1 MKILGLRRQYWA
13 AFALAFLFGPRV
25 AAQTPPQ
32 ESCKSDD
39 SAKIV
44 RIDDRNER
52 IFVIAQESQI
62 NTSAKARK
70 LLLPLQASLKQ
81 CRPDW
86 GKTWAVSFFADPK
99 YAGYKSDDNLAA
111 LVANGSWAKAY
122 LGEYERQT
130 QRLIL
135 NPAERERI
143 KFLRVPLP

>member
-1 MKILGLRRQYWA
+1 MTAQA
-13 AFALAFLFGPRV
+13 PR
-25 AAQTPPQ
+25 Q

-62 NTSAKARK
+62 NTTAKARK

-81 CRPDW
+81 CRPNW
-86 GKTWAVSFFADPK
+86 GRTWAVSFFSDAK
-99 YAGYKSDDNLAA
+99 YAGYKSDDNMAA

-122 LGEYERQT
+122 LAEYERQT

-135 NPAERERI
+135 NPADKSRL
-143 KFLRVPLP
+143 KFLRVTLP

>member
-1 MKILGLRRQYWA
+1 MPQA
-13 AFALAFLFGPRV
+13 
-25 AAQTPPQ
+25 PPQ

-52 IFVIAQESQI
+52 IFVIAHGEQI
-62 NTSAKARK
+62 NTTTKARK
-70 LLLPLQASLKQ
+70 LLLALQASLKQ
-81 CRPDW
+81 CRPGW
-86 GKTWAVSFFADPK
+86 GRTWAVSFFSDVK
-99 YAGYKSDDNLAA
+99 YAGYKSDDNIAA
-111 LVANGSWAKAY
+111 LVANGSWARAY

-143 KFLRVPLP
+143 KFLRVLLP

>member
-1 MKILGLRRQYWA
+1 M
-13 AFALAFLFGPRV
+13 
-25 AAQTPPQ
+25 AAQTPQ

-52 IFVIAQESQI
+52 VFVIARVEQI
-62 NTSAKARK
+62 NTTAKARK

-81 CRPDW
+81 CRPNW
-86 GKTWAVSFFADPK
+86 GRTWAVSFFSDAK
-99 YAGYKSDDNLAA
+99 YAGYKSDENVAA

-130 QRLIL
+130 QRLVL

-143 KFLRVPLP
+143 KFLRVSLP

>member
-1 MKILGLRRQYWA
+1 VKILGPRKQIWT
-13 AFALAFLFGPRV
+13 AFALAFLWAGRV
-25 AAQTPPQ
+25 VAQTAPEQ
-32 ESCKSDD
+32 GCKSDD

-52 IFVIAQESQI
+52 IFVIAHLDQI
-62 NTSAKARK
+62 NTGAKARK

-86 GKTWAVSFFADPK
+86 GKTWSVSFFSDAK
-99 YAGYKSDDNLAA
+99 HAGYKSDESMAA

-135 NPAERERI
+135 NPAEHERI

>member
-1 MKILGLRRQYWA
+1 M
-13 AFALAFLFGPRV
+13 V
-25 AAQTPPQ
+25 AQTPPQ
-32 ESCKSDD
+32 EACKSDD

-52 IFVIAQESQI
+52 VFVIVKTDQI
-62 NTSAKARK
+62 NTTAKARK
-70 LLLPLQASLKQ
+70 LLFPLQASLKQ
-81 CRPDW
+81 CRPNW
-86 GKTWAVSFFADPK
+86 GRTWAVSFFSDAK

-143 KFLRVPLP
+143 KFLRVPLS

>member
-1 MKILGLRRQYWA
+1 LA
-13 AFALAFLFGPRV
+13 TFALALLSAFRMV
-25 AAQTPPQ
+25 AQTPPQ
-32 ESCKSDD
+32 EACKSDD

-52 IFVIAQESQI
+52 VFVIVKTDQI
-62 NTSAKARK
+62 NTTAKARK
-70 LLLPLQASLKQ
+70 LLFPLQASLKQ
-81 CRPDW
+81 CRPNW
-86 GKTWAVSFFADPK
+86 GRTWAVSFFSDAK

-143 KFLRVPLP
+143 KFLRVPLS

>member
-1 MKILGLRRQYWA
+1 MKILGPRKQFWA
-13 AFALAFLFGPRV
+13 AFALAFLWAGRV
-25 AAQTPPQ
+25 VAQTAPDQ
-32 ESCKSDD
+32 SCKSDD

-52 IFVIAQESQI
+52 IFVIARVEQI
-62 NTSAKARK
+62 DTTAKARK

-81 CRPDW
+81 CRPGW
-86 GKTWAVSFFADPK
+86 GKSWSASFFSDAK
-99 YAGYKSDDNLAA
+99 HAGYKSDENMAA

-135 NPAERERI
+135 NPAEHDRI

>member
-1 MKILGLRRQYWA
+1 M
-13 AFALAFLFGPRV
+13 
-25 AAQTPPQ
+25 
-32 ESCKSDD
+32 
-39 SAKIV
+39 

-52 IFVIAQESQI
+52 IFVIAQVWQF
-62 NTSAKARK
+62 NTPTKARK

-86 GKTWAVSFFADPK
+86 GKTWAVSFFSNAK
-99 YAGYKSDDNLAA
+99 YAGYKSDENVAA

-122 LGEYERQT
+122 LAEYERLT

-135 NPAERERI
+135 YPAERDRI

>member
-1 MKILGLRRQYWA
+1 
-13 AFALAFLFGPRV
+13 LAFLSAGRIV
-25 AAQTPPQ
+25 AQTAPEQ
-32 ESCKSDD
+32 SCKSDD

-52 IFVIAQESQI
+52 IFVIAQANQI
-62 NTSAKARK
+62 NTTAKARK

-81 CRPDW
+81 CRPGW
-86 GKTWAVSFFADPK
+86 GRTWAVSFFSDPK
-99 YAGYKSDDNLAA
+99 YVGYKSEDNMAA
-111 LVANGSWAKAY
+111 FVANGSWSKAY

-143 KFLRVPLP
+143 KFLRVSLP

>member
-1 MKILGLRRQYWA
+1 M
-13 AFALAFLFGPRV
+13 

-52 IFVIAQESQI
+52 IFVIARVDQL
-62 NTSAKARK
+62 NTTAKARK
-70 LLLPLQASLKQ
+70 LLLPLEASLKQ
-81 CRPDW
+81 CRPNW
-86 GKTWAVSFFADPK
+86 GRTWAVSFFSEAK
-99 YAGYKSDDNLAA
+99 YAGYKSDENVAA

-130 QRLIL
+130 QRLVL

>member
-1 MKILGLRRQYWA
+1 M
-13 AFALAFLFGPRV
+13 

-32 ESCKSDD
+32 ESCKNDD

-52 IFVIAQESQI
+52 IFVIARVDQL
-62 NTSAKARK
+62 NTTAKARK
-70 LLLPLQASLKQ
+70 LLLPLEASLKQ
-81 CRPDW
+81 CRPNW
-86 GKTWAVSFFADPK
+86 GRTWAVSFFSEAK
-99 YAGYKSDDNLAA
+99 YAGYKSDESVAA

-130 QRLIL
+130 QRLVL

>member
-1 MKILGLRRQYWA
+1 MGTHKAYFA
-13 AFALAFLFGPRV
+13 AFALAFLSAGRIFAQTP
-25 AAQTPPQ
+25 QTPPQ

-62 NTSAKARK
+62 NTTAKARK

-81 CRPDW
+81 CRPNW
-86 GKTWAVSFFADPK
+86 GKTWAVSFFTDPK
-99 YAGYKSDDNLAA
+99 YAGYKSDENVAA
-111 LVANGSWAKAY
+111 LVANGTWTKAY
-122 LGEYERQT
+122 LGEYERLT

-135 NPAERERI
+135 NPAQHERI

>member
-1 MKILGLRRQYWA
+1 VKILGPRRQYWA
-13 AFALAFLFGPRV
+13 AFALALLPFGTV
-25 AAQTPPQ
+25 VAQTTPEQ
-32 ESCKSDD
+32 SCKSDE

-52 IFVIAQESQI
+52 VFIIVKIEQI
-62 NTSAKARK
+62 NTTVKARK
-70 LLLPLQASLKQ
+70 LLFPLQASLKQ
-81 CRPDW
+81 CRPNW
-86 GKTWAVSFFADPK
+86 GRTWAVSFFSDAK
-99 YAGYKSDDNLAA
+99 YAGYKSDDNMAA

-143 KFLRVPLP
+143 KFLRVPLW

>member
-1 MKILGLRRQYWA
+1 MKILGPCKQYWA
-13 AFALAFLFGPRV
+13 AFALAFLFVPRL
-25 AAQTPPQ
+25 AGQTPSQ
-32 ESCKSDD
+32 DSCKSDD
-39 SAKIV
+39 STKIV

-52 IFVIAQESQI
+52 IFVIARIDQI
-62 NTSAKARK
+62 NTTAKARK

-81 CRPDW
+81 CRPGW
-86 GKTWAVSFFADPK
+86 GRTWAVSFFSDSK
-99 YAGYKSDDNLAA
+99 YAGYKSDENIAA

-122 LGEYERQT
+122 LAEYERET

>member
-1 MKILGLRRQYWA
+1 MKILGPRKQYWA
-13 AFALAFLFGPRV
+13 AFALAFLFAGRIV
-25 AAQTPPQ
+25 AQTPPEQ
-32 ESCKSDD
+32 SCKSDD

-62 NTSAKARK
+62 NTSAKARN
-70 LLLPLQASLKQ
+70 LLLLLQASLKQ
-81 CRPDW
+81 CRPAW
-86 GKTWAVSFFADPK
+86 GKTWAVSFFSNAR
-99 YAGYKSDDNLAA
+99 YAGYKSDENVAA

-122 LGEYERQT
+122 LGEYERLT

-135 NPAERERI
+135 NPAEHERI

>member
-1 MKILGLRRQYWA
+1 M
-13 AFALAFLFGPRV
+13 PCV
-25 AAQTPPQ
+25 DAQTPPQ

-52 IFVIAQESQI
+52 IFVVVHADQI

-70 LLLPLQASLKQ
+70 LLLSLQASLKQ

-86 GKTWAVSFFADPK
+86 GKTWAVSFFSDAK
-99 YAGYKSDDNLAA
+99 YAGYKSDENVAA
-111 LVANGSWAKAY
+111 LVANGSWANAY

-135 NPAERERI
+135 NPAQRERI

>member
-1 MKILGLRRQYWA
+1 M
-13 AFALAFLFGPRV
+13 ALLSAGTV
-25 AAQTPPQ
+25 AAQTAPEQ
-32 ESCKSDD
+32 SCKSDD

-52 IFVIAQESQI
+52 VFVVVKIDQI
-62 NTSAKARK
+62 NTTAKARK
-70 LLLPLQASLKQ
+70 LLFPLQASLKQ
-81 CRPDW
+81 CRSNW
-86 GKTWAVSFFADPK
+86 GRTWAVSFFSDAK
-99 YAGYKSDDNLAA
+99 YAGYKSDDNLAS

-143 KFLRVPLP
+143 KFLKVPLP